1 MASTADAS
9 TSGFGLGSFFW
20 RLLAAIVLVLA
31 TFNPSGHSAY
41 HWISEAVRESAFGP
55 LHLLLIAVL
64 IGAWVVFWIATWRAL
79 DTLGV
84 TLAAVILG
92 AIVWLLIDIGWLT
105 PESRES
111 ITWIVLICL
120 AVILALGLSWSHISR
135 RITGQVNVEDIDD

>member
-1 MASTADAS
+1 MATASDSSSA
-9 TSGFGLGSFFW
+9 GFGFFSFVW
-20 RLLAAIVLVLA
+20 RFLAALVLVLA

-41 HWISEAVRESAFGP
+41 HWVSDAVRESAFGP

-64 IGAWVVFWIATWRAL
+64 VAAWVVFWIATWRAL

-92 AIVWLLIDIGWLT
+92 AIVWLLVDIGWLT
-105 PESRES
+105 PDSRQS
-111 ITWIVLICL
+111 ITWIVLVCL
-120 AVILALGLSWSHISR
+120 AAILAIGLSWSHISR